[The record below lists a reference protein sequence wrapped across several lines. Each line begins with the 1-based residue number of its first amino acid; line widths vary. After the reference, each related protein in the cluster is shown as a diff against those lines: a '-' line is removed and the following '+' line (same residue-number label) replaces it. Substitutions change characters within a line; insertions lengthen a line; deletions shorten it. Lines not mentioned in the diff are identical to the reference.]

1 MTNKIILKKSAV
13 PSKVPLSADLE
24 YGELAINYA
33 DGVLYYKNTSNIV
46 SSFSGGSMSASQI
59 LSALLTV
66 DGASSGLDADL
77 LDGQHGAYYLDWTN
91 VTNKPDP
98 TITLGGDLTGSVTLT
113 DLASGTLTATIAANS
128 VALGTDTTGNYAADI
143 TQGTGISI
151 SGSAGEGTQYT
162 ISNAGVLSVNGA
174 TGTIT
179 GIATTGATLAQFA
192 ATTSA
197 QLAGVIS
204 DETGSGALVFAGSP
218 ALTGTPTITTAGFA
232 GIEYWNNGAWQVY
245 IGSENNTTGARYNSR
260 TGVHTWYNNS
270 TQTAQLSG
278 NNLTIVGTLYAA
290 SKSFLIPHPTK
301 PGKKLRYGSLEGPE
315 NGVYVRGKLKGSSV
329 IELPEY
335 WTKLVDPDS
344 ITVNLTCI
352 GKYQKLYVM
361 EIKDNKV
368 YVGNENLWGSD
379 FECFYTVYGERVDVD
394 KLEVEID

>member
-13 PSKVPLSADLE
+13 PSKVPLSSDLD

-33 DGVLYYKNTSNIV
+33 DGILYYKNTSNV
-46 SSFSGGSMSASQI
+46 VNSFSGGSMTASQI
-59 LSALLTV
+59 LTALLTV
-66 DGASSGLDADL
+66 DGVSSDLDADL
-77 LDGQHGAYYLDWTN
+77 LDGQHGSYYLDWTN

-98 TITLGGDLTGSVTLT
+98 VITLAGDLTGSVTLT

-128 VALGTDTTGNYAADI
+128 VALGTDTTGNYAQDI
-143 TQGTGISI
+143 SQGTGISV

-162 ISNAGVLSVNGA
+162 ITNTGVLSVNGSA
-174 TGTIT
+174 GAVT
-179 GIATTGATLAQFA
+179 GIATTGGNLSQFA

-197 QLAGVIS
+197 QLAGIIS
-204 DETGSGALVFAGSP
+204 DETGSGSLVFATSP
-218 ALTGTPTITTAGFA
+218 TLVTPVIGAATGTSLTLTGAL
-232 GIEYWNNGAWQVY
+232 Q
-245 IGSENNTTGARYNSR
+245 
-260 TGVHTWYNNS
+260 
-270 TQTAQLSG
+270 
-278 NNLTIVGTLYAA
+278 AA

-301 PGKKLRYGSLEGPE
+301 PGKKLVHGSLEGAE
-315 NGVYVRGKLKGSSV
+315 FGVYVRGKLKGSSI

-379 FECFYTVYGERVDVD
+379 FECFYVVYGERVDVD